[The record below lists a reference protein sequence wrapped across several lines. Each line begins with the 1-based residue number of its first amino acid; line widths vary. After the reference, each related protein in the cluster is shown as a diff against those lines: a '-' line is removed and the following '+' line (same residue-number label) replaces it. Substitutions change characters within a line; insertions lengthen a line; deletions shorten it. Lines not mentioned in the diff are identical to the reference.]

1 MPGGRYRF
9 AETGWINMTDQ
20 SASAADCAAKQNVLV
35 LGIGNLLWA
44 DEGFGVRVVE
54 EFHRHYETPGN
65 VTVLDGG
72 TQGVYLVQHVRQ
84 ADVLIVFDAI
94 DYGLEPGTMK
104 RVEGDEVPRFLG
116 CRKVSLHQT
125 GFQEVIMMADMM
137 GDLPH
142 TMVLIGV
149 QPVELDDFG
158 GSLRPEVRSQIEPAI
173 QAGIKELEALG
184 IAVTRRAEPLP
195 EEHGLAGEE
204 MRLSRYEGERP
215 DEHAAYRKG
224 DPRFVFQELAPSAQE
239 QG

>member
-1 MPGGRYRF
+1 MG
-9 AETGWINMTDQ
+9 E
-20 SASAADCAAKQNVLV
+20 AAHPNILV

-54 EFHRHYETPGN
+54 ALHRHYEMPGN
-65 VTVLDGG
+65 VRVLDGG
-72 TQGVYLVQHVRQ
+72 TQGVYLVQHVRE

-125 GFQEVIMMADMM
+125 GFQEVIAMADMM

-158 GSLRPEVRSQIEPAI
+158 GSLRPEVRDQIEPAI
-173 QAGIKELEALG
+173 QMGLAELDRLG
-184 IAVTRRAEPLP
+184 VSVKPRAVPLP
-195 EEHGLAGEE
+195 EEQGLAGEE

-215 DEHAAYRKG
+215 DEKAAYRYG
-224 DPRFVFQELAPSAQE
+224 DPRVVFSTGDNA
-239 QG
+239 

>member
-1 MPGGRYRF
+1 MDHANPDSELAPR
-9 AETGWINMTDQ
+9 
-20 SASAADCAAKQNVLV
+20 VLV

-54 EFHRHYETPGN
+54 AFHRAYETPDN

-72 TQGVYLVQHVRQ
+72 TQGVYLVQHVRD

-125 GFQEVIMMADMM
+125 GFQEVIAMAEMM

-149 QPVELDDFG
+149 QPVELDDYG
-158 GSLRPEVRSQIEPAI
+158 GSLRPIVRDCIEPAI
-173 QAGIKELEALG
+173 QMGIEELAKLG
-184 IAVTRRAEPLP
+184 ISVRQRPEPLP
-195 EEHGLAGEE
+195 EEFGLAGEE

-215 DEHAAYRKG
+215 GEQEAYRHG
-224 DPRFVFQELAPSAQE
+224 DPRIVFAASDG

>member
-1 MPGGRYRF
+1 ME
-9 AETGWINMTDQ
+9 ETTPPSI
-20 SASAADCAAKQNVLV
+20 LV

-54 EFHRHYETPGN
+54 EFHRHYEVPDT
-65 VTVLDGG
+65 VRVLDGG
-72 TQGVYLVQHVRQ
+72 TQGVYLVQHVRE

-125 GFQEVIMMADMM
+125 GFQEVIMMAEMM

-158 GSLRPEVRSQIEPAI
+158 GSLRPQVRDQIEPAI
-173 QAGIKELEALG
+173 AMAITELEKLG
-184 IAVTRRAEPLP
+184 VSVQRRAVPLP
-195 EEHGLAGEE
+195 EEHGLAGQE

-215 DEHAAYRKG
+215 DEREAYRHG
-224 DPRFVFQELAPSAQE
+224 DPRIVFSHAPDPA
-239 QG
+239 

>member
-1 MPGGRYRF
+1 MDDSDLS
-9 AETGWINMTDQ
+9 N
-20 SASAADCAAKQNVLV
+20 AAAPNVLV

-54 EFHRHYETPGN
+54 AFHRDYEAPDT

-72 TQGVYLVQHVRQ
+72 TQGVYLVQHVRD

-125 GFQEVIMMADMM
+125 GFQEVIAMADMM

-149 QPVELDDFG
+149 QPVELDDYG
-158 GSLRPEVRSQIEPAI
+158 GSLRPIVHDRIEPAI
-173 QAGIKELEALG
+173 QMAIEELAKFG
-184 IAVTRRAEPLP
+184 IAVRKRDVPLP

-215 DEHAAYRKG
+215 AEQDAYRHG
-224 DPRFVFQELAPSAQE
+224 DPRVVFSTSEG